1 MPILRVEN
9 LSKTYQV
16 YTEGVRALENVS
28 FTVEKGEFV
37 AVTGTSGSGKSTL
50 MHIIGGV
57 DTPTSGKVFVDGV
70 DVFAQKRGQMALY
83 RRRKVGL
90 IYQFYNLI
98 PMLNVKANI
107 ILPLEL
113 DKKTPD
119 EARLK
124 SVLKLLGL
132 EDKES
137 SYPNHLSGGQQQRVA
152 IARALMTSPA
162 LLLADE
168 PTGNLDSKNSAEI
181 IRLLRE
187 SNQKFGQTVMIVT
200 HDENVAKQTDR
211 IIEICDGRIVRDE
224 RLI

>member
-28 FTVEKGEFV
+28 FTAEKGEFI

-57 DTPTSGKVFVDGV
+57 DTPTSGKVFVDDV
-70 DVFAQKRGQMALY
+70 DVFSQKRGQMALY

-107 ILPLEL
+107 LLPLEL

-152 IARALMTSPA
+152 IARALTSSPA